1 MLADSSQSAWAGRLD
16 KEIHL
21 PSTAR
26 IEIVYF
32 IAQEL
37 PRWRDHPERKAVL
50 GENKLTSQL
59 CEHLSSAATYSPV
72 WSHLQFRTEIAD
84 ETNSGRSIDLAPKPR
99 ATTFIIE
106 GRRHCQFDAI
116 FPIECKRLP
125 TPKEKGRDEREYVIT
140 ESGTTGG
147 IQRFKLGH
155 HGASHKFAAMIAYIQ
170 ERSFSDWVNQVNTWI
185 HELSMVSD
193 SIWSDSD
200 VLSTHDNGP
209 VAEVCMLYSTHVRPM
224 DLGECEIRHMWIN
237 MN

>member
-106 GRRHCQFDAI
+106 GRRQEVTGFVAVGPREFIALEPALGGRGDVDRGVGLEVVFDLSSDHLAGAGNRQRRGLDF
-116 FPIECKRLP
+116 FPAAS
-125 TPKEKGRDEREYVIT
+125 GR
-140 ESGTTGG
+140 
-147 IQRFKLGH
+147 
-155 HGASHKFAAMIAYIQ
+155 
-170 ERSFSDWVNQVNTWI
+170 
-185 HELSMVSD
+185 
-193 SIWSDSD
+193 
-200 VLSTHDNGP
+200 
-209 VAEVCMLYSTHVRPM
+209 
-224 DLGECEIRHMWIN
+224 
-237 MN
+237 